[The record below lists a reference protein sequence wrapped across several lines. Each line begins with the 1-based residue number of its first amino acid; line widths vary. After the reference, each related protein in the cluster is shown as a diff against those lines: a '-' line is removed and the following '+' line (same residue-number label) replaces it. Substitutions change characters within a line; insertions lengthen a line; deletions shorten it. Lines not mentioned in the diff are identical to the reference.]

1 MVHRD
6 LITCPITHLIALKL
20 WFQLRSWFTFQL
32 SPDPSTQT
40 GQLLGNVSVSSASG
54 KKRKGQVKKS
64 RLLRLS
70 EAKRQYQVAWYLVL
84 QSLVSHITLVCS
96 CRCEET
102 INLPVPGQTRLNQCR
117 EKSRGNP
124 SMVFGGKESAC
135 QCRRYRFNPW
145 FRKIALKRKWQ
156 STPVFLPGKSHGQ
169 RNLVG
174 YSPWGRKRVG
184 HDLTD

>member
-1 MVHRD
+1 MFLCNQHLERRERGRSRSQVFWGSAKPRD
-6 LITCPITHLIALKL
+6 STELLDILFC
-20 WFQLRSWFTFQL
+20 
-32 SPDPSTQT
+32 SPWCHT
-40 GQLLGNVSVSSASG
+40 A
-54 KKRKGQVKKS
+54 
-64 RLLRLS
+64 
-70 EAKRQYQVAWYLVL
+70 
-84 QSLVSHITLVCS
+84 HLVCS
-96 CRCEET
+96 CRGEET
-102 INLPVPGQTRLNQCR
+102 INLPVPRQTRLNQCR

-145 FRKIALKRKWQ
+145 FRKSPLKRKWQ

-174 YSPWGRKRVG
+174 YSPWGHKRVG